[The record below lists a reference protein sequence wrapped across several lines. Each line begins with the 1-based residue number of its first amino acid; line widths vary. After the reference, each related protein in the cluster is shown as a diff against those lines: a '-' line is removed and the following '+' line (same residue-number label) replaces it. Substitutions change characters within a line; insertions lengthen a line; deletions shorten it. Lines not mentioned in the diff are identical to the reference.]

1 VEKSETQQ
9 QVPAG
14 RVFQMLSE
22 FFGDNEQAV
31 RMMQAFAGVTLRFPT
46 ADAVEKVSREV
57 QIARVLN
64 RNMDTAAVKRLAL
77 LHGSDTRQV
86 AKSFA
91 RRTGGGLKEARRR
104 AECPKRCQRR
114 FRSR

>member
-46 ADAVEKVSREV
+46 ADA
-57 QIARVLN
+57 A
-64 RNMDTAAVKRLAL
+64 TW
-77 LHGSDTRQV
+77 TR
-86 AKSFA
+86 
-91 RRTGGGLKEARRR
+91 
-104 AECPKRCQRR
+104 PP
-114 FRSR
+114 